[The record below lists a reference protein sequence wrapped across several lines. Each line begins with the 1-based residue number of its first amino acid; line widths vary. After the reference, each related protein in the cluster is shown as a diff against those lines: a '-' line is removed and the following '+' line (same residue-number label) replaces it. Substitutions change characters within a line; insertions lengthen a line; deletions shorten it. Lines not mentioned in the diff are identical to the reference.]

1 MSFDPVLIAYSVKRS
16 RDGKRTYWRRIGCAI
31 PHETRNGLT
40 VQLDVLPRDGRIVLL
55 EPDDQD
61 EKRLQERLRRH
72 IASALPARRRDHEQ

>member
-31 PHETRNGLT
+31 PHETGNGLT
-40 VQLDVLPRDGRIVLL
+40 VQLDVLPRDGRVVLL

-72 IASALPARRRDHEQ
+72 IAKRPARAEEGS

>member
-16 RDGKRTYWRRIGCAI
+16 RDGKRTYWRQIGCAF
-31 PHETRNGLT
+31 PHETGNGLT

-61 EKRLQERLRRH
+61 EKRLQERLQRH
-72 IASALPARRRDHEQ
+72 IAKRPGRAEEGS